1 MSHLLGVRK
10 KGPTHSAVLLPCR
23 PFWKNILHKELMDP
37 RERPQDPSIPPAPC
51 DRGGSPPG
59 VEPTWAQACLP
70 QRHGAAPPPPQPRA
84 VSVQQQAGWW
94 GYSSSDPVDA
104 RGPHGLMATTP
115 TSAGHRAVLGGHAS
129 APVPTSRLLWP
140 TSVLG
145 VLRGMGSL
153 LPSLPCS

>member
-1 MSHLLGVRK
+1 MRK

-51 DRGGSPPG
+51 DRGGRPPG

-104 RGPHGLMATTP
+104 RGPHGLMAESTTLHALFFWMI
-115 TSAGHRAVLGGHAS
+115 SQQYVKEEMRNRYHRR
-129 APVPTSRLLWP
+129 SRKTEVILATELF
-140 TSVLG
+140 TG
-145 VLRGMGSL
+145 
-153 LPSLPCS
+153 